1 MVYYKI
7 CTLVTLWLQ
16 HDWLLGAFLYGPGP
30 CEENLKKQKIMYEA
44 FQRERQLNKQQA
56 ALATGV
62 LVFDEVKVVS
72 KLMWNSRNQQLIG
85 LAMNPEEMTS
95 LLDVYRTYNGA
106 DHGKQTTYIMQFL
119 WRDLTSPYD
128 IVGPY
133 YTSGES
139 LKGKAVLPCV
149 LETLKLFHLYGFRVI
164 ALVCDGASSN
174 LSTLKVTSGVCGAYG
189 SSNKAEQYAVQP
201 WFKNP
206 FDPEHNI
213 YWVICPTHQ
222 VQDIL
227 SYST

>member
-1 MVYYKI
+1 M
-7 CTLVTLWLQ
+7 
-16 HDWLLGAFLYGPGP
+16 
-30 CEENLKKQKIMYEA
+30 KKQKIMYEA
-44 FQRERQLNKQQA
+44 FKQERQLNKQPA

-85 LAMNPEEMTS
+85 LAMNPEEMAS
-95 LLDVYRTYNGA
+95 LLDVYRSYSDA
-106 DHGKQTTYIMQFL
+106 DQGKQTTYIMQFL

-133 YTSGES
+133 YTSSES
-139 LKGKAVLPCV
+139 FKGKVVLPCV

-164 ALVCDGASSN
+164 ALVCDGASPN

-189 SSNKAEQYAVQP
+189 SSNKAEQYAVRP

-206 FDPEHNI
+206 FEPDQNI
-213 YWVICPTHQ
+213 YWVMSNTSGMYQ
-222 VQDIL
+222 GRSQDFRKEGARLRAKRAKIL
-227 SYST
+227 DRKPHPLIKSHVPFCAL